1 LKIKKDIR
9 KFRVK
14 MKGFQ
19 EISLELHTTSLSQKR
34 NQLKSFN
41 PNFKQIIQMKENQ
54 SGNPMKGMKNP
65 REENSGGR
73 EGSGIVI
80 EAMVGSKNLGIM
92 RGEMIGG
99 IRSRGIMRGEMRVV
113 HIKNHGILKG
123 EMTEGIRSRGITRG
137 EMRVVHIRSRG
148 ITRGERTMA
157 VTGSH
162 GIIRKVMKEEKNAVT
177 KANSGINLEMTKIR
191 VKKVIDMV
199 VEESKTIVIATIGEG
214 TKAIQINSTENL
226 DSLNKTISQK
236 SDNLVIRAKTSISP
250 DKIILLSSHTQK
262 PHLNQI
268 LLLQNGAEMQ
278 GKTVTNPSRQR

>member
-1 LKIKKDIR
+1 
-9 KFRVK
+9 
-14 MKGFQ
+14 
-19 EISLELHTTSLSQKR
+19 
-34 NQLKSFN
+34 
-41 PNFKQIIQMKENQ
+41 MKENQ

-65 REENSGGR
+65 REVNSGGREGR

-92 RGEMIGG
+92 REETTEV
-99 IRSRGIMRGEMRVV
+99 IRSRGTTKGETRVV

-123 EMTEGIRSRGITRG
+123 EMTEGIRSRGIMRG
-137 EMRVVHIRSRG
+137 ELRVVHIRSRG
-148 ITRGERTMA
+148 ITRGERTVA

-162 GIIRKVMKEEKNAVT
+162 GIIRKVMKEEKNVVT

-199 VEESKTIVIATIGEG
+199 VEESKTIVIATIVEG
-214 TKAIQINSTENL
+214 TKAIQTNSTENL

-236 SDNLVIRAKTSISP
+236 SDNLAIRVKISISP
-250 DKIILLSSHTQK
+250 DKIILLSSPTPK
-262 PHLNQI
+262 LHLNQI

-278 GKTVTNPSRQR
+278 GKTATKPSRQR